1 MKAIIIYVISLLAIF
16 NPCYSQ
22 SIPQDSLYLG
32 QTLPGTTAQIFNLQA
47 STGLRTVERI
57 AISSDNKEI
66 YYGELD
72 SWPASQSRIKYYKY
86 QDNSWQGPF
95 VLFEDFAAPALS
107 MNDSILYIQK
117 STTYSGATTFF
128 SKRTGNG
135 WSTPEKLFSGNIG
148 THYFQETNLKNCY
161 TASNPTANYANND
174 IYRMQIINGDTTR
187 INLGMPIN
195 TTVTENDFYIARDES
210 YMLVCRFSSGASDL
224 LISYKKENGTWTNPK
239 TLGPRVNMANPNWE
253 CCPFVTKDNQYLFF
267 TRGGNSMSSYY
278 TYWVE
283 IGDLLNS
290 FKLTNFAPYVNSAIP
305 NQTDTLGR
313 TFSYSF
319 ADSSFFDDDG
329 NNTLTYSAKLS
340 NGNPLPAWLNFNPA
354 TRTFSGTL
362 QEIGTFSIKVTAID
376 TVQAAVSSTFSLKV
390 VSNTAI
396 SESEKFEQL
405 VTAYPNPFNPATK
418 ISFTLPEAG
427 QVNLTVFNAS
437 GEIIAD
443 LLNTQMQSGTHSA
456 VFNAANL
463 NSGVY
468 FYKLTIDGN
477 SVIRKIALIK

>member
-1 MKAIIIYVISLLAIF
+1 MKAIIYVTSLLAIF
-16 NPCYSQ
+16 NLCYSQ

-86 QDNSWQGPF
+86 QDNAWQGPF

-107 MNDSILYIQK
+107 TNDSILYIQK

-135 WSTPEKLFSGNIG
+135 WSAPEKLFSGNFG
-148 THYFQETNLKNCY
+148 THYFQETNFKNCY
-161 TASNPTANYANND
+161 TASNPTASGAIND
-174 IYRMQIINGDTTR
+174 IYRMQINNGDTAR
-187 INLGMPIN
+187 INLGLPIN

-210 YMLVCRFSSGASDL
+210 YMLICRFGSGASDL
-224 LISYKKENGTWTNPK
+224 LISYKKENDTWTNPK
-239 TLGPRVNMANPNWE
+239 TLGLRVNTANPNWE

-290 FKLTNFAPYVNSAIP
+290 LKLTNFAPYVNSAIP

-340 NGNPLPAWLNFNPA
+340 NGNPLPAWLNFDPA

-362 QEIGTFSIKVTAID
+362 EQVGTYSIKVTATD
-376 TVQAAVSSTFSLKV
+376 TVQASVASTFNLKV
-390 VSNTAI
+390 VDNVSI
-396 SESEKFEQL
+396 SDKKSYQQL
-405 VTAYPNPFNPATK
+405 LQAYPNPFNPSTAIKFSTREDAQVRLSVYNLK
-418 ISFTLPEAG
+418 GELVTDLVNQKLVAG
-427 QVNLTVFNAS
+427 LHSYNFNAHHLS
-437 GEIIAD
+437 TGI
-443 LLNTQMQSGTHSA
+443 
-456 VFNAANL
+456 
-463 NSGVY
+463 Y
-468 FYKLTIDGN
+468 FYKLQVNNQSITK
-477 SVIRKIALIK
+477 SLLLLK